1 MRRDEKDGGRT
12 DTYFLVTRTN
22 REDVILR
29 LKKFAGDENS
39 NGQKIVHGSLSCLLL
54 KDAQHQRRS

>member
-39 NGQKIVHGSLSCLLL
+39 NGQKIVHG
-54 KDAQHQRRS
+54 